1 MEVVDLIPDGQYI
14 NLQETFEEVDEDD
27 DGLFQE
33 DILITCE
40 ETIRENV
47 LHATDDDEKED
58 LVDADMSDQELD
70 LAGSADDY

>member
-33 DILITCE
+33 DILITSE
-40 ETIRENV
+40 ETVRENV
-47 LHATDDDEKED
+47 LHAIDDDDEED